1 MSDQKLDFSDF
12 LGIVSL
18 YLGIRNL
25 TENQL
30 QSDAQLKLL
39 KDNDVQSA
47 NDKQAQYLL
56 KELGRKFDEQNQM
69 LKEILAKVGEK

>member
-1 MSDQKLDFSDF
+1 MSDQKLEFADL

-18 YLGIRNL
+18 YLGLRNL
-25 TENQL
+25 TENEI

-56 KELGRKFDEQNQM
+56 EELGRKFDEQNQM
-69 LKEILAKVGEK
+69 LKDILEAVKK